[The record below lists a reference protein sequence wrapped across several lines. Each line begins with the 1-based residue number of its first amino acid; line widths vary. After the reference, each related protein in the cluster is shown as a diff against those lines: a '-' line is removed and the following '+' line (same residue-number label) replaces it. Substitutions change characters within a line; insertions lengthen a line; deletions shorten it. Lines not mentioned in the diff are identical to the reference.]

1 MIPKE
6 AQACVQL
13 SREVSSLDIMLTKPT
28 AGAGSL
34 WLRQVDK
41 PCPLSNAHS
50 WPSRCR
56 DAPGPGGFSV
66 SPHEG

>member
-13 SREVSSLDIMLTKPT
+13 SREVSSLDIMLAKPT

-34 WLRQVDK
+34 QLRQVDNHARFQM
-41 PCPLSNAHS
+41 PILGPQ
-50 WPSRCR
+50 
-56 DAPGPGGFSV
+56 DAEMHPAQVV
-66 SPHEG
+66 SQ